1 MAKGL
6 RWTVYDRLGTM
17 NMIDYAGSG
26 QKESTNEND
35 TLVKIMQA
43 THISCYFDG
52 PVATISMEPPEGKPP
67 TLDGDVLSELE
78 RCIVDIHRQTPRIV
92 YLRSVSERFFCVGAN
107 IAVLQET
114 DEQSIVPWV
123 MQGHR
128 ILNLLEDLPVPVIAV
143 VEGYAMGGG
152 LELAM
157 ACDLI
162 FASETARF
170 AQSEAGLGFIPGW
183 GGSRRLA
190 RRIGVPAAKYYYYS
204 GKMIG
209 AQKASGVGIA
219 DFVGNK
225 DALDQELK
233 TFTES
238 VTGNN
243 ANALKQFKAI
253 LNKQEMKARDENAT
267 EEAFHS
273 ITCLQDPDTRQR
285 LRDFLNKKGIAK

>member
-1 MAKGL
+1 MQP
-6 RWTVYDRLGTM
+6 T
-17 NMIDYAGSG
+17 
-26 QKESTNEND
+26 
-35 TLVKIMQA
+35 KIN
-43 THISCYFDG
+43 CYFDG
-52 PVATISMEPPEGKPP
+52 PVATISMEPQEGKPP
-67 TLDGDVLSELE
+67 TLDGDVLAELAQ
-78 RCIVDIHRQTPRIV
+78 CIADIDRKMPRIV

-114 DEQSIVPWV
+114 DDQSIVPWV

-128 ILNLLEDLPVPVIAV
+128 VLNLLEDLPMPVVAV

-190 RRIGVPAAKYYYYS
+190 RRIGVSASKYYYYS
-204 GKMIG
+204 GKMVD
-209 AQKASGVGIA
+209 AQKAAEIGLA

-225 DALDQELK
+225 NDLNQELEAFK
-233 TFTES
+233 NS
-238 VTGNN
+238 VIGNN

-253 LNKQEMKARDENAT
+253 LNKQETRARDENAA
-267 EEAFHS
+267 EEAFRS

-285 LRDFLNKKGIAK
+285 LADFLGKKGISR

>member
-1 MAKGL
+1 MKVL
-6 RWTVYDRLGTM
+6 QI
-17 NMIDYAGSG
+17 N
-26 QKESTNEND
+26 
-35 TLVKIMQA
+35 
-43 THISCYFDG
+43 CYFDG

-67 TLDGDVLSELE
+67 TLDADVLSDLE
-78 RCIVDIHRQTPRIV
+78 RCIKDIRRQIPRIV

-123 MQGHR
+123 MRGHR
-128 ILNLLEDLPVPVIAV
+128 ILNLLEDLPMPVVAV
-143 VEGYAMGGG
+143 VEGYAIGGG

-190 RRIGVPAAKYYYYS
+190 RRIGVSAAKYYYYS
-204 GKMIG
+204 GKMLD
-209 AQKASGVGIA
+209 AQKAAEVGIT
-219 DFVGNK
+219 DFVGTR
-225 DALDQELK
+225 DALEQELK
-233 TFTES
+233 TFTDS

-253 LNKQEMKARDENAT
+253 LNKQEIRARDENAT

-273 ITCLQDPDTRQR
+273 ITCLQDPDTKQR
-285 LRDFLNKKGIAK
+285 LHDFLNKKGNTG